1 MKQQT
6 VLTNT
11 TLRIKSRIRDFDGE
25 LVDPQSIQFE
35 IKGPNDTSYTVYT
48 LGSIVKESVG
58 IYYIDI
64 TFDTPGRFDYSWF
77 TYGTPSTSWKSFVQ
91 VENARYV

>member
-25 LVDPQSIQFE
+25 LVDPQSIQ
-35 IKGPNDTSYTVYT
+35 
-48 LGSIVKESVG
+48 
-58 IYYIDI
+58 
-64 TFDTPGRFDYSWF
+64 
-77 TYGTPSTSWKSFVQ
+77 
-91 VENARYV
+91 